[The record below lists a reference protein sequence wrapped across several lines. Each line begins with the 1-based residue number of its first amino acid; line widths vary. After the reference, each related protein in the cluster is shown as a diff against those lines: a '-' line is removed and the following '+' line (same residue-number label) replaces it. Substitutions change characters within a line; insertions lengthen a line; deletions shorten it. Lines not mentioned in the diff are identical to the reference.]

1 MCCHSLTLRT
11 GVNLSNNMPIE
22 LNTID
27 VDGTCYLTPYML
39 YNYPDNQEEST
50 DELVIVENRIDKQY
64 NDYSK

>member
-1 MCCHSLTLRT
+1 
-11 GVNLSNNMPIE
+11 MPIE
-22 LNTID
+22 LNTMD
-27 VDGTCYLTPYML
+27 VDGTCYPTPYML

>member
-1 MCCHSLTLRT
+1 
-11 GVNLSNNMPIE
+11 MPIE
-22 LNTID
+22 LNTMD